1 MFSWKGVIMQL
12 KYEMNLEQFLQIPG
26 CSIAYWITKNNIDVF
41 KKSKTLKTLSNPCQ
55 GLITGDVNR
64 FVRKWYEC
72 ELVKTGFNSTK
83 HDVDREEKWFPYS
96 NGGPYRKWYGDNED
110 VVNWQYNGKEVIGFV
125 DENGKQRS
133 RPQNQQF
140 YFVEGGTWTA
150 ISSGSFS
157 VRYFPNG
164 YLFSN
169 AGMAIYADHSKLIY
183 LIGFLNSKLSQLYLS
198 FFNEGLNY
206 NQGDIAKL
214 PILISNEN
222 EVCNVVEKLI
232 EISKE
237 DWDSFETSWDFKKH
251 PLI

>member
-1 MFSWKGVIMQL
+1 MQF
-12 KYEMNLEQFLQIPG
+12 KYEIGQEQYLQIPG
-26 CSIAYWITKNNIDVF
+26 NPFTYWITKSSIDVF
-41 KKSKTLKTLSNPCQ
+41 KRSNTLKNLSNPCQ

-72 ELVKTGFNSTK
+72 ELNKTNFTSTK
-83 HDVDREEKWFPYS
+83 QDVNRIEKWFPYS
-96 NGGPYRKWYGDNED
+96 NGGPYRKWYGNNED
-110 VVNWQYNGKEVIGFV
+110 VVNWQFNGKEVIGFV
-125 DENGKQRS
+125 DEKGKQRS

-164 YLFSN
+164 HLFSN
-169 AGMAIYADHSKLIY
+169 AGMAIYANHTNLIY
-183 LIGFLNSKLSQLYLS
+183 LIGFLNSKLSQVYLS

-214 PILISNEN
+214 PILFDEEHIICEKV
-222 EVCNVVEKLI
+222 ERLVC
-232 EISKE
+232 ISKE
-237 DWDSFETSWDFKKH
+237 DWDEFETSWDFKKH
-251 PLI
+251 PLV

>member
-1 MFSWKGVIMQL
+1 MQTQIRH
-12 KYEMNLEQFLQIPG
+12 EINLEQYLQIPG
-26 CSIAYWITKNNIDVF
+26 YPFAYWITDNNLKVF
-41 KKSKTLKTLSNPCQ
+41 MKSKILKTLSNPCQ

-72 ELVKTGFNSTK
+72 EIEKTNFTSTK
-83 HDVDREEKWFPYS
+83 SDIEREGKWFPYS
-96 NGGPYRKWYGDNED
+96 NGGQFRKWYGNNED
-110 VVNWQYNGKEVIGFV
+110 VVNWECNGREVCGFV
-125 DENGKQRS
+125 DESGKQRS

-140 YFVEGGTWTA
+140 YYVEGGTWTA

-169 AGMAIYADHSKLIY
+169 AGMAIYASHTNLIY
-183 LIGFLNSKLSQLYLS
+183 LIGFLNSKLSQMYLR

-214 PILISNEN
+214 PILIQKENKICN
-222 EVCNVVEKLI
+222 EVETLI
-232 EISKE
+232 NISKQ
-237 DWDSFETSWDFKKH
+237 DWNSFETSWDFKKH